1 MTLISLF
8 MKKCSDTKFYTLAQ
22 QKNRFSRSVG
32 QKCTKF
38 AQKVQKL
45 KFYENEIQLVAKRF
59 VEKK

>member
-1 MTLISLF
+1 

-22 QKNRFSRSVG
+22 QKDRFSKSLG

-45 KFYENEIQLVAKRF
+45 KFMRMKFNSLQKDLS
-59 VEKK
+59 KKNN